1 MIKHLT
7 FTFFI
12 FLSLL
17 VQSQELSKK
26 WQFEHI
32 RKTDDTTNLRVI
44 EENDNNAS
52 ISLKL
57 NQWLENKIRKNP
69 SQWIWTH
76 NRWK

>member
-1 MIKHLT
+1 MNIQRY
-7 FTFFI
+7 
-12 FLSLL
+12 FLDIN
-17 VQSQELSKK
+17 SKMDLIPS
-26 WQFEHI
+26 ECGI
-32 RKTDDTTNLRVI
+32 AGLVI